1 MNTKAVKHRTSG
13 LSTKTRRPGA
23 TRRRLP
29 PRAGPQFVTAL
40 ARGLEIMRCFTPQ
53 RPELGT
59 TEIARLTGMPQ
70 PTVWRLCYTL
80 QHMGC
85 LVPGR
90 AQEKLRPGP
99 AMLALGYAAV
109 SSSGLAEFAY
119 PLMRD
124 LADRYHVAVTL
135 AMRERLNMVV
145 VQRAEAFGVP
155 RLGVYVGSVFRIAT
169 GTLGRAYLAGVDDA
183 TRDDLFDALRRESP
197 DDWDATR
204 KAILAALRER
214 ERTGFVLNLREFHP
228 RINSIGMPIVSPDGH
243 VIAVTCGGDVSIV
256 SRKLLEGRS
265 RARCARLAQRIG
277 PVLATL

>member
-1 MNTKAVKHRTSG
+1 M
-13 LSTKTRRPGA
+13 
-23 TRRRLP
+23 
-29 PRAGPQFVTAL
+29 TAL
-40 ARGLEIMRCFTPQ
+40 ARGLEVLRCFTPQ

-59 TEIARLTGMPQ
+59 TELARLTGMPQ

-90 AQEKLRPGP
+90 AQDKLRPGP

-124 LADRYHVAVTL
+124 LAERHHVAVTL
-135 AMRERLNMVV
+135 AVREHLNMIV

-155 RLGVYVGSVFRIAT
+155 RLGVYVGSAFPIAT
-169 GTLGRAYLAGVDDA
+169 GTLGRSYLAGVDKA
-183 TRDDLFDALRRESP
+183 VRDELFEFLRREAP
-197 DDWDATR
+197 EDWDSTR
-204 KAILAALRER
+204 KGIAAALKER
-214 ERTGFVLNLREFHP
+214 ERTGYVLNLREFHP

-256 SRKLLEGRS
+256 SRKLLEGPIA
-265 RARCARLAQRIG
+265 RALRALAQRIG